1 MTRVLLVED
10 DARFAEVVRSVLA
23 SDGYD
28 VEVVADADD
37 IEAAVAARPPDV
49 VVLDLVLPGVDGLQV
64 ADELRERGVASPLIL
79 FSSLFDQRI
88 GRETMA
94 SGYGYVEKAAG
105 VEALE
110 AAIDGVVGLAE
121 VIDLREKHA
130 PPE

>member
-28 VEVVADADD
+28 VEVVAGADD